1 MQEHVLSS
9 ERSEQARSTS
19 RRVGVGFQLGSGE
32 LSAKRGRGRAQ
43 GRCTSRKGAG
53 KKRKEGGKKGG
64 EASQI
69 TARAGA
75 AKQGAPA
82 DASGQAS
89 NLDAVNWRI
98 MGAEEGCRDQ
108 TQQQITVS
116 FDLIVSCSSCSG

>member
-1 MQEHVLSS
+1 LEAVNYQLEG
-9 ERSEQARSTS
+9 
-19 RRVGVGFQLGSGE
+19 RRGNILLQVAE
-32 LSAKRGRGRAQ
+32 
-43 GRCTSRKGAG
+43 GAG

-116 FDLIVSCSSCSG
+116 FDLIVSCSK